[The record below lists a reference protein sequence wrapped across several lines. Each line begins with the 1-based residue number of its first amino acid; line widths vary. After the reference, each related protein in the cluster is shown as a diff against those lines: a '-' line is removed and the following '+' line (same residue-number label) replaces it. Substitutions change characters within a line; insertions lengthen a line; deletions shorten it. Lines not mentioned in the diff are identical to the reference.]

1 MATFER
7 YFVKEKETHE
17 EHKDPYYKLYEN
29 EEICNKI
36 LEEFGMD
43 PEKSVIVNGH
53 VPVKTKKGESP
64 IKANGK
70 LFIIDGGFSKA
81 YQPTTGIAGY
91 TLIYNS
97 YGLKLV
103 TLEPFESVEKAVRE
117 ETDIRSDS
125 RVVTHAVKRK
135 HVSDTDQGRRIQ
147 ADVERLEE
155 LLDAYRSGLIRERR

>member
-1 MATFER
+1 
-7 YFVKEKETHE
+7 
-17 EHKDPYYKLYEN
+17 
-29 EEICNKI
+29 
-36 LEEFGMD
+36 MD
-43 PEKSVIVNGH
+43 VEKSCIVNGH

-135 HVSDTDQGRRIQ
+135 MVSDTDQGRKIQ
-147 ADVERLEE
+147 KDVEQLEE
-155 LLDAYRSGLIRERR
+155 LLAAYRSGVIRERR